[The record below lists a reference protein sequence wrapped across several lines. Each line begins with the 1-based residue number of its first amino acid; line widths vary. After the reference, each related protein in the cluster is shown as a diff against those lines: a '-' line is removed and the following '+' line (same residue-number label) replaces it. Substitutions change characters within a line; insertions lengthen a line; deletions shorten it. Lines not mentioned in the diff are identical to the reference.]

1 MKKILYCFGAIVL
14 LSACNQKTENNDTVK
29 STISNSS
36 QTDFSGLYSYQ
47 QNGDTI
53 TLQLTVDGTKANGN
67 LMYALNEKDRNSGSF
82 VGEIKDGVLLADY
95 TFSSEGVLSE
105 RQVAFKLTDSSAI
118 EGYGDVQEING
129 KMVFKDPANL
139 EYGTGL
145 VLTKK

>member
-14 LSACNQKTENNDTVK
+14 LSACNQKTENKDTITV
-29 STISNSS
+29 SNTN

-53 TLQLTVDGTKANGN
+53 TLQLTVDGTRANGN
-67 LMYALNEKDRNSGSF
+67 LMYALNEKDRNSGTF

-105 RQVAFKLTDSSAI
+105 RQIAFKLNDNSAV
-118 EGYGDVQEING
+118 EGYGNVQEING
-129 KMVFKDPANL
+129 KMVFKDASNL
-139 EYGTGL
+139 EYDKGL

>member
-1 MKKILYCFGAIVL
+1 MKKILYCFGAIAL
-14 LSACNQKTENNDTVK
+14 LSACTQKTENKDAITV
-29 STISNSS
+29 SNTN
-36 QTDFSGLYSYQ
+36 QTDFSGLYNYQ

-67 LMYALNEKDRNSGSF
+67 LLYALNEKDRNSGSF
-82 VGEIKDGVLLADY
+82 IGEIKDGVLLADY
-95 TFSSEGVLSE
+95 TFSSEGILSE
-105 RQVAFKLTDSSAI
+105 RQIAFKLTDTSAV

-129 KMVFKDPANL
+129 KMMFKDAANL